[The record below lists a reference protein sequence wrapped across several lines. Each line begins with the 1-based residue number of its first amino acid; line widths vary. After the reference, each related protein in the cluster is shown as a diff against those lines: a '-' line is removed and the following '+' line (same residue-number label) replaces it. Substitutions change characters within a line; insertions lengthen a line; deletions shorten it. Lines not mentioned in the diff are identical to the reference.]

1 MPEIIDLI
9 VTVSSKTKLKKLT
22 LSFPNE
28 TSLCLNFVCFK
39 IVVQIQNQFCNENGL
54 NVFV

>member
-9 VTVSSKTKLKKLT
+9 VTVPPKTKLKKLT

-28 TSLCLNFVCFK
+28 NPASV
-39 IVVQIQNQFCNENGL
+39 
-54 NVFV
+54 

>member
-1 MPEIIDLI
+1 MPKIIEI
-9 VTVSSKTKLKKLT
+9 VAVPSKTKLKKLT

-28 TSLCLNFVCFK
+28 KSASILKFK
-39 IVVQIQNQFCNENGL
+39 CCKSVLQIKISFAIENGL

>member
-9 VTVSSKTKLKKLT
+9 VTVPPKTKLKKLT

-28 TSLCLNFVCFK
+28 TQPLFEF
-39 IVVQIQNQFCNENGL
+39 
-54 NVFV
+54 

>member
-9 VTVSSKTKLKKLT
+9 VTVPSKTKLKKLT

-28 TSLCLNFVCFK
+28 KSASV
-39 IVVQIQNQFCNENGL
+39 
-54 NVFV
+54 